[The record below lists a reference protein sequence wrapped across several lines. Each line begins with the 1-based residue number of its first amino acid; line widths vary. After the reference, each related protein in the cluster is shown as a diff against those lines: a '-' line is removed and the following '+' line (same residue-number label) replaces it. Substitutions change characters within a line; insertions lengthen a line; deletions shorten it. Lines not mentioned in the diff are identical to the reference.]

1 VTAESHEV
9 EMPQAGPA
17 NFTIDVPPPRVRRSR
32 RPMRFMMM
40 VVRVAVLAWAPAT
53 AVVAQTTPPP
63 TREAPNPTGRTIIPE
78 KKEQGLP
85 KGDANST
92 TSKPTDGT
100 AGARPSGEAPA
111 PQRGGTAKEK

>member
-1 VTAESHEV
+1 MIVMLA
-9 EMPQAGPA
+9 A
-17 NFTIDVPPPRVRRSR
+17 
-32 RPMRFMMM
+32 
-40 VVRVAVLAWAPAT
+40 VVALAPAT
-53 AVVAQTTPPP
+53 MAFAQTTPPP
-63 TREAPNPTGRTIIPE
+63 AREAPNPTGRTIIPE

-111 PQRGGTAKEK
+111 PQRGGAAKEK